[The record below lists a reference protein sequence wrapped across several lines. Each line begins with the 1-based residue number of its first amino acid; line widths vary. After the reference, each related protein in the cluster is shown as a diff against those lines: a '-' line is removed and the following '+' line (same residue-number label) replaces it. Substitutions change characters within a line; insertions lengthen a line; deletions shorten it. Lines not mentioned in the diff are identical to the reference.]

1 MVIIGDISFPQESA
15 NDVGKRFLELP
26 PLPDFMTLKGPY
38 IKGRKKDGIQ
48 VLEIY
53 ELEKSK
59 VAEGIEFVTNR
70 CVTYFHK
77 ITDALKYWS
86 QKGGRH
92 GHWNFNKTSHKKR
105 GKCKDTF
112 ASHNRT

>member
-26 PLPDFMTLKGPY
+26 PVPDYMTLKGPF
-38 IKGRKKDGIQ
+38 IKGKKKEGIQ

-53 ELEKSK
+53 ELDKSK

-70 CVTYFHK
+70 CVNYFGVP
-77 ITDALKYWS
+77 DYSYEVNVYLEAAEALKMI
-86 QKGGRH
+86 GLG
-92 GHWNFNKTSHKKR
+92 
-105 GKCKDTF
+105 
-112 ASHNRT
+112 

>member
-26 PLPDFMTLKGPY
+26 PVPDYMTMKGPY
-38 IKGRKKDGIQ
+38 IKGKKIGGIQ

-53 ELEKSK
+53 ELDKSK

-70 CVTYFHK
+70 CVKYFGIPGYTYEINVFFEA
-77 ITDALKYWS
+77 TEALKMI
-86 QKGGRH
+86 GLG
-92 GHWNFNKTSHKKR
+92 
-105 GKCKDTF
+105 
-112 ASHNRT
+112 